1 MATVIEMPK
10 LGNTVEECFLTA
22 WRKQEGEAVAP
33 GEVLADIETDKT
45 VFELTTPVGGIL
57 LARLFDAGALVPVYT
72 PVCVVGEAGESVE
85 PFRPQGGAPPAPAVA
100 GEERAGV
107 GPPPEGGAEP
117 PAQVAAA
124 ARDEDAGV
132 GPSPEGGAEP
142 PAQVAG
148 AAAPP
153 SHRGGGNGTS
163 MRLSPR
169 ARRYQREH
177 GPSAEMPAGSGAGGR
192 VLEADLRALHH
203 ATMATPPTAD
213 AAAGGPGTPASA
225 LSAEAPPPDAEV
237 ARAEL
242 TLVRRTIA
250 QRLRESRAQTVQ
262 YTLHTSANAASL
274 LALRRRLKAVA
285 ETAGVTIGD
294 IVACCTIRALLEV
307 PEMNAELID
316 GAVQVHRA
324 VHLGFACD
332 TPRGL
337 LVPVVRDS
345 QNLSLRGLSR
355 RIKELTAQAVAGS
368 IAADDLAGGTF
379 TITNLGSLGIEVFT
393 PVLNPPQVAVLGV
406 DGIQVKPV
414 RKPDGN
420 LEFIDAIGLSLT
432 VDHQVVDGAPGA
444 RFLGLVRDRVE
455 RAEAVCTI

>member
-22 WRKQEGEAVAP
+22 WRKQDGEAVSP

-57 LARLFDAGALVPVYT
+57 LARFFDAGALVPVYT

-85 PFRPQGGAPPAPAVA
+85 PFRPRGGAPPAP
-100 GEERAGV
+100 
-107 GPPPEGGAEP
+107 
-117 PAQVAAA
+117 AA

-142 PAQVAG
+142 PAQVAA

-203 ATMATPPTAD
+203 ATMATPSTAD

-250 QRLRESRAQTVQ
+250 HRLRESRAQTVQ

-274 LALRRRLKAVA
+274 LALRRRLKAVP
-285 ETAGVTIGD
+285 ETSGITIGD

-307 PEMNAELID
+307 PEMNAELVD

-337 LVPVVRDS
+337 LVPVVRQS

-368 IAADDLAGGTF
+368 IAADDLALGTF

-406 DGIQVKPV
+406 DAIQVKPV

>member
-45 VFELTTPVGGIL
+45 VFELTAPVGGVL
-57 LARLFDAGALVPVYT
+57 LARFFDAGALVPVYT

-124 ARDEDAGV
+124 A
-132 GPSPEGGAEP
+132 
-142 PAQVAG
+142 
-148 AAAPP
+148 APP
-153 SHRGGGNGTS
+153 SHRGGGNGMS
-163 MRLSPR
+163 ARLSPR

-177 GPSAEMPAGSGAGGR
+177 GPSAEMPAGSGVGGR

-203 ATMATPPTAD
+203 ATLGTPPTAD
-213 AAAGGPGTPASA
+213 ASGAGPGMSA
-225 LSAEAPPPDAEV
+225 AAPRAEAPPPDAEV

-242 TLVRRTIA
+242 TPVRRTIA

-444 RFLGLVRDRVE
+444 RFLGLVRDTVE
-455 RAEAVCTI
+455 RAEAACTI